1 MPLCPTCICSHLE
14 LHLKGGKS
22 SPVFDN
28 INDSFSA
35 CSKEIKVFSEKFEE
49 GRNQLVSIRI
59 FRMVLRELS
68 LNKRNNCQS

>member
-22 SPVFDN
+22 NPQFDN
-28 INDSFSA
+28 ISDSFGA

-49 GRNQLVSIRI
+49 GRNQLVI
-59 FRMVLRELS
+59 
-68 LNKRNNCQS
+68 